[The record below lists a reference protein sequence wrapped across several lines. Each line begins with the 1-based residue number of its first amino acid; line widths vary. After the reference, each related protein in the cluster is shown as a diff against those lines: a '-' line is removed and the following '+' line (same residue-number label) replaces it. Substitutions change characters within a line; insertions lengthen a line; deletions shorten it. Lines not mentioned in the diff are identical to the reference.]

1 MTDMIIHTPSCV
13 KHKKVHRQR
22 GTGKRRS
29 VFVFRRAKTVKLT
42 NVTPSFT
49 QISKRIVGDGES
61 AIESN
66 VTLSYDVFDQC
77 VSRLH
82 RSERIPVVVLGYQGA
97 DVQSSISAR
106 EAAMIDHS
114 IISPDKFVS
123 SIGAEHNVPAPGGP
137 TFDTTP
143 AQVSPVFGLAS
154 LWGAELLKNK
164 SIATVDSP

>member
-1 MTDMIIHTPSCV
+1 MTDMIIHTLSCV
-13 KHKKVHRQR
+13 KHKKVQRQR

-29 VFVFRRAKTVKLT
+29 VFVFRRANTVKLT

-49 QISKRIVGDGES
+49 QLSTSIVGDGES
-61 AIESN
+61 TIESN
-66 VTLSYDVFDQC
+66 VTFSYDVFDQC

-82 RSERIPVVVLGYQGA
+82 RSERIPVVVRYYQGS

-106 EAAMIDHS
+106 EAAMIDHL

-123 SIGAEHNVPAPGGP
+123 SIGAEHNVPASGGP
-137 TFDTTP
+137 TFDMTP
-143 AQVSPVFGLAS
+143 AQVSPAFGVVN

-164 SIATVDSP
+164 SIASVDSL